1 MHLRALVLSLLM
13 LIPTLNFAQWGKG
26 ISVEPTLHVGKIF
39 KHTPKLLFP
48 VENIST
54 GVELNF
60 TNKKYGKKSWHQQLN
75 YPKGGVALFYY
86 HLGDND
92 LFGQA
97 IGVAPNIIFPIFSK
111 KRISSTFQLG
121 WGIAYVSKRFDPID
135 NPQNNALG
143 SNINSLNTFKWQL
156 DYQINQKWKINL
168 GASFTH
174 FSNGA
179 SQLPNFGINIPA
191 LTIGTVY
198 TPNPIKAE
206 DIISHKI
213 EPLKKRWGLSMH
225 LDLAYKELSPSGGPR
240 YPFYVA
246 SLAGVYRLSAVQE
259 LSAGIDYEYNQAV
272 YTFGLHTAGFDSEAA
287 ARRAATRLGIFV
299 ADEFLFGNVG
309 LYGQIGTYL
318 PGYDFSTGWF
328 LYTKLAMRYYL
339 PEIGKPATRFYLGLY
354 LKSHRVVAEYLAV
367 GIGARL

>member
-1 MHLRALVLSLLM
+1 MNFRSLLPSLCL
-13 LIPTLNFAQWGKG
+13 LIPFLSFAQWGKG
-26 ISVEPTLHVGKIF
+26 ISVEPTLHIGQIY

-54 GVELNF
+54 GFELNF
-60 TNKKYGKKSWHQQLN
+60 TNKKFGKKSWHQQLN
-75 YPKGGVALFYY
+75 FPKGGVSLFYY
-86 HLGDND
+86 HLGNNR

-97 IGVAPNIIFPIFSK
+97 IGLAPNIIFPIFSK
-111 KRISSTFQLG
+111 NRLDSNFQLG
-121 WGIAYVSKRFDPID
+121 WGIAYVSKRFDPIN
-135 NPQNNALG
+135 NPENNALG
-143 SNINSLNTFKWQL
+143 SNINSINTFKWQL
-156 DYQINQKWKINL
+156 GYRVNARWKLNL

-179 SQLPNFGINIPA
+179 SQLPNFGINVPA
-191 LTIGTVY
+191 ITIGTVF

-206 DIISHKI
+206 DVITHQI

-225 LDLAYKELSPSGGPR
+225 LDLAYKELSPAGGPR

-259 LSAGIDYEYNQAV
+259 LSLGIDYEYNKAI
-272 YTFGLHTAGFDSEAA
+272 YTFELHTSGFGSEKE
-287 ARRAATRLGIFV
+287 ARRAATRLGIFL
-299 ADEFLFGNVG
+299 ADEFLLGNVG
-309 LYGQIGTYL
+309 LYGQLGTYL
-318 PGYDFSTGWF
+318 PGYDFRTGWF

-339 PEIGKPATRFYLGLY
+339 PAIGKPKTRFYLGIY
-354 LKSHRVVAEYLAV
+354 LKSHRITAEYLAI